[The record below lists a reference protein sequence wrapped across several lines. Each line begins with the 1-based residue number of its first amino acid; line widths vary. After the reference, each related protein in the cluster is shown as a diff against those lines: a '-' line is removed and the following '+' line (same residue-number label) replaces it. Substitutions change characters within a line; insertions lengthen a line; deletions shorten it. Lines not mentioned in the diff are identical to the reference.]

1 MRPDGVLV
9 SFALSK
15 DGEPGGASLLKGGG
29 CGGFGALDQHG
40 ELLCPPPVFFFG
52 RRSHSSRAPEMAT
65 AMTVSNKLRGLLMQQ
80 LRGTSQLNFNI
91 SLRSLSSS
99 AQEASKRAPE
109 ELSDHNYESIQVTS
123 AQKHVLHVQLNRPE
137 KRNAMNRA
145 FWREMVECF
154 QKISKDSDCRAV
166 VVSGAGKMFTS
177 GIDLM
182 DMASDILQPSGD
194 DVARIAWH
202 LRDLIS
208 QYQKTFTVIE
218 KCPKP
223 VIAAIHGG
231 CVGGGVDLIS
241 ACDIRYCAQDAF
253 FQIKEVDVGLAADVG
268 TLQRLPKVIGNQSL
282 VNELTF
288 TARKMM
294 ADEALESGLVSRVFP
309 DKDIMLNAAFALAA
323 DISSKSPVAV
333 QGSKINLIYSRDH
346 SVDEGLDYMATWN
359 MSMLQTQD
367 IIKSVQAAMEKKD
380 PKSVTFSKL

>member
-1 MRPDGVLV
+1 
-9 SFALSK
+9 
-15 DGEPGGASLLKGGG
+15 
-29 CGGFGALDQHG
+29 
-40 ELLCPPPVFFFG
+40 
-52 RRSHSSRAPEMAT
+52 
-65 AMTVSNKLRGLLMQQ
+65 MQQ
-80 LRGTSQLNFNI
+80 LRGTSQLYFNV

-99 AQEASKRAPE
+99 AQEASKRTPE
-109 ELSDHNYESIQVTS
+109 EVSDHNYESIQVTS

-145 FWREMVECF
+145 FWRELVECF

-182 DMASDILQPSGD
+182 DMASDILQPPGD
-194 DVARIAWH
+194 DVARIAWY

-208 QYQKTFTVIE
+208 RYQKTFTVIE

-223 VIAAIHGG
+223 VIAAIQGG
-231 CVGGGVDLIS
+231 CIGGGVDLIS
-241 ACDIRYCAQDAF
+241 ACDIRYCTQDAF
-253 FQIKEVDVGLAADVG
+253 FQVKEVDVGLAADVG
-268 TLQRLPKVIGNQSL
+268 TLQRLPKVIGNRSL

-294 ADEALESGLVSRVFP
+294 ADEALDSGLVSRVFP
-309 DKDIMLNAAFALAA
+309 DKDVMLNAAFALAA

-346 SVDEGLDYMATWN
+346 SVDESLDYMATWN

-380 PKSVTFSKL
+380 SKSITFSKL